1 MATEPS
7 TSQPEGAAVTPPE
20 QLVVNLQV
28 VSPSVGVNRPL
39 LFPDL
44 PATTTIKRLKDMIRQ
59 ALPLR
64 PADENQRLIHRG
76 RALLCESDSLLDIF
90 GVDAL
95 RAPDRQTIHLV
106 IRDVSDSQTPT
117 PSAAA
122 RGPSPVDGGQS
133 TNAPRVSHS
142 PHPPHPHFGQD
153 PQPPFA
159 RRAHF
164 QTTVNST
171 PQLRRLPSPVPAH
184 HTPEQAA
191 AFQQHHQNMTNWL
204 SQVQRDAHLQREAM
218 VRAFVSQNQRGRAQ
232 MGMRGI
238 GDIAG
243 NVNGVESN
251 NGRAS
256 PGASHSVHYESVGPN
271 GQSYHVDTVI
281 RAATQ
286 GSQAGLSPTDV
297 QNIIRGADANQATM
311 AMANAMQRSASGT
324 SIHNRPLTQPG
335 VTTPVL
341 GAGGSLAGSGRATP
355 DLEPRS
361 AGAGNNT
368 MASGSLPSQPQR
380 GLQVY
385 ILSSPE
391 GPRALLLNTSAAETY
406 YSPRLRTQASLSRL
420 RSNATLSSVTFAS
433 QAHSIH
439 GAQQHDQR
447 PQVQHEPPAA
457 VHAQAPVQHVHP
469 NNPPAAGLPPL
480 LMWLWPHIW
489 LILRLGLFVWF
500 CTAPD
505 SSWSRWFTVI
515 CLAVF
520 MFVLSTGLLNA
531 VAENA
536 WRPIGRH
543 LENLL
548 PDLEHMQGG
557 QGAVLGQG
565 QEGQPAGREGGVGPE
580 QLAARLVD
588 EHRAREGWLT
598 GQVRRLERAG
608 LLFLASIAPG
618 VAERHIA
625 NLEAEARAEE
635 NRRREAEAAA
645 AAAAAAAASTTGEE
659 GNNNSGNRNETN
671 TREDDNTRPEEQLGG
686 NEHQEA
692 PRGNLGEVPIREE
705 LIAL

>member
-7 TSQPEGAAVTPPE
+7 TSQPEGAAATPPG

-44 PATTTIKRLKDMIRQ
+44 PATTTIKRLKDKIRQ
-59 ALPLR
+59 TLPLR

-76 RALLCESDSLLDIF
+76 RALLRESDSLLDIF

-95 RAPDRQTIHLV
+95 RSPDRQTIHLV
-106 IRDVSDSQTPT
+106 VRDVSDSQTTT
-117 PSAAA
+117 PSTVA
-122 RGPSPVDGGQS
+122 RGPSPVDGGGQS
-133 TNAPRVSHS
+133 TSAPPVSHH
-142 PHPPHPHFGQD
+142 PHPHPHPHFGPD
-153 PQPPFA
+153 PPPPFA
-159 RRAHF
+159 RRAHV
-164 QTTVNST
+164 QTTTHSI
-171 PQLRRLPSPVPAH
+171 PQPRMPSPAPAH

-191 AFQQHHQNMTNWL
+191 AFQQHHQHMANWL

-232 MGMRGI
+232 MGMRGV
-238 GDIAG
+238 GDTAG
-243 NVNGVESN
+243 NNTGANGVESN

-256 PGASHSVHYESVGPN
+256 PGASHSGHYESVGPN

-281 RAATQ
+281 RAAAQ

-297 QNIIRGADANQATM
+297 QNIIRGADADRATM
-311 AMANAMQRSASGT
+311 AMANAMQRTASGT
-324 SIHNRPLTQPG
+324 SLQNRPLTQPG
-335 VTTPVL
+335 VTTPVF
-341 GAGGSLAGSGRATP
+341 GAGGSLAGSGRVTP

-361 AGAGNNT
+361 ADAGNNT
-368 MASGSLPSQPQR
+368 MTSGSLPSQQQQ

-406 YSPRLRTQASLSRL
+406 YSPRLGTQASLSRL
-420 RSNATLSSVTFAS
+420 RGNASLSSVAFAS
-433 QAHSIH
+433 QAHGIH
-439 GAQQHDQR
+439 AAQQHYQR

-457 VHAQAPVQHVHP
+457 VHTLPPVQRVHAG
-469 NNPPAAGLPPL
+469 NPPAAGFLRL
-480 LMWLWPHIW
+480 LMQLWPHMW
-489 LILRLGLFVWF
+489 LIFRLGLFVWF
-500 CTAPD
+500 FTTPN
-505 SSWSRWFTVI
+505 SSWSRWFTVM

-520 MFVLSTGLLNA
+520 MFVLSSGLLNG

-536 WRPIGRH
+536 WQPIARH

-548 PDLEHMQGG
+548 PDLEQMRGG
-557 QGAVLGQG
+557 LGAAPRRVR
-565 QEGQPAGREGGVGPE
+565 EAQPAERQGDAGPE
-580 QLAARLVD
+580 QLAARLVG
-588 EHRAREGWLT
+588 ERRAREGWLA
-598 GQVRRLERAG
+598 GQFRRLERAG

-635 NRRREAEAAA
+635 NRRRETEAAA
-645 AAAAAAAASTTGEE
+645 AAAASRTGEE
-659 GNNNSGNRNETN
+659 GDNNTGERNETN
-671 TREDDNTRPEEQLGG
+671 THEDDNTHPDEQQGG

-692 PRGNLGEVPIREE
+692 PRGNPGEEPIREE
-705 LIAL
+705 LVAL